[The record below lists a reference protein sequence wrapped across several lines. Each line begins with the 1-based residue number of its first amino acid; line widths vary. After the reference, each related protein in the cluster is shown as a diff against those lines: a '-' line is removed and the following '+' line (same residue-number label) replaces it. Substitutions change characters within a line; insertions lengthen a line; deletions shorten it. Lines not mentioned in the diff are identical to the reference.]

1 MDPKA
6 VLADHNDHLVI
17 IRAHLDGLPD
27 GVCQQILFETILVC
41 QDFGLVVEP
50 IAPSSMAV
58 RNRIV
63 FLLVALTQHL
73 GLD

>member
-1 MDPKA
+1 MDPTA
-6 VLADHNDHLVI
+6 VLVDHGDHLVI

-50 IAPSSMAV
+50 IAPQSMAV
-58 RNRIV
+58 RNRII
-63 FLLVALTQHL
+63 FLLVALAQHL
-73 GLD
+73 GLG